1 LPSAS
6 RGKKKMQSE
15 NLHYDLTLIIP
26 ATAAENEHP
35 EIVGEIKALLEKT
48 GAANLHTQDLGRKKL
63 AYAIK
68 NLRHGFYFSFEFNLL
83 PAKLPELDLALKLHK
98 NVLRHLLIKKK
109 IKTAKAIAREE
120 KIRTGKL
127 KQEHIK
133 HESEEKE
140 KRQAVKALKPKISLE
155 DLDKKLDELL
165 DEKII

>member
-1 LPSAS
+1 
-6 RGKKKMQSE
+6 MQTE

-48 GAANLHTQDLGRKKL
+48 GATNLQTQDLGRKKL

-68 NLRHGFYFSFEFNLL
+68 NLRHGFYFSFEFNLGTE
-83 PAKLPELDLALKLHK
+83 KLQALDLALKLHK
-98 NVLRHLLIKKK
+98 NVLRHLIIKKK
-109 IKTAKAIAREE
+109 IKSAKDMAREE

-133 HESEEKE
+133 QETEEKE
-140 KRQAVKALKPKISLE
+140 KRQAVKAAKPKISLE

-165 DEKII
+165 DEKVI

>member
-1 LPSAS
+1 
-6 RGKKKMQSE
+6 MQSE
-15 NLHYDLTLIIP
+15 NIHYDLTLIIP

-35 EIVGEIKALLEKT
+35 EIVGEIKALLEKNDAT
-48 GAANLHTQDLGRKKL
+48 NLQTQDLGRKKL

-83 PAKLPELDLALKLHK
+83 PEKLPILDLALKLHK
-98 NVLRHLLIKKK
+98 NVLRHLIIKKK
-109 IKTAKAIAREE
+109 IKSAKDAAREE

-133 HESEEKE
+133 HETEEKE
-140 KRQAVKALKPKISLE
+140 KREQVKAAKPKISLE

-165 DEKII
+165 DEKVI